1 MIPRNFRNE
10 NEGKKMRG
18 RNDMA
23 VCEHL
28 NRPPGRQRRRDGV
41 ISPENGRPNERRH
54 ISLGTIAKI
63 GGFVAAPFTGGAS
76 IPVGLGVGG
85 AFDAASQQG
94 KANKA
99 SEEALEAARRDM
111 AARQPFRDQLFSSLQ
126 NPAQRQ
132 DLGNLFQSQN
142 PFAQNLGP
150 LNPSQPQATAPI
162 GGGSGLFGGLGG
174 VVQRFLDEKGLAGLS
189 REELRQRG
197 VTGAFVDRRGG
208 FARKRVS
215 APVVEDE
222 ARRGGG
228 RPGEDFSPS

>member
-1 MIPRNFRNE
+1 
-10 NEGKKMRG
+10 MRG

-23 VCEHL
+23 VLEQL

-41 ISPENGRPNERRH
+41 ISPENGRPNEQRH

-132 DLGNLFQSQN
+132 DLSGLFQSQN
-142 PFAQNLGP
+142 PFAQNIGP
-150 LNPSQPQATAPI
+150 LNPEQPQPTAPLPR
-162 GGGSGLFGGLGG
+162 GGGGLLGG
-174 VVQRFLDEKGLAGLS
+174 VVDRFLAARGLGGLS
-189 REELRQRG
+189 KEELRARG
-197 VTGAFVDRRGG
+197 VTGGIVDRRQRGG
-208 FARKRVS
+208 GGSRVS
-215 APVVEDE
+215 VPVLEDE
-222 ARRGGG
+222 ATRLGG
-228 RPGEDFSPS
+228 RLGEDFGPF